1 MNKKELNNLF
11 GHTLVETG
19 RQIKMYNLN
28 MFKEKGYDITPE
40 QFVILSFLEDNSNL
54 HQMQLC
60 ELLYKDRSNM
70 ARLIGVLEK
79 KGLVKKLQSISNIKH
94 LKEKKK
100 KKGLVKK
107 LPSIDKRL
115 VNKIQITEKG
125 KKLKEIITPDI
136 MNSRKNFLNKIPV
149 EDLNCCIDVLLKIQH
164 NLKTKKMT
172 D

>member
-40 QFVILSFLEDNSNL
+40 QFVILSFLEDDSNL

-70 ARLIGVLEK
+70 ARLIGILEK
-79 KGLVKKLQSISNIKH
+79 KGLVRKLQS
-94 LKEKKK
+94 
-100 KKGLVKK
+100 V
-107 LPSIDKRL
+107 DKRL

-125 KKLKEIITPDI
+125 KKLKELITPDI
-136 MNSRKNFLNKIPV
+136 TNSRKKFLNKISI
-149 EDLNCCIDVLLKIQH
+149 EELNSCINVLLRIQH
-164 NLKTKKMT
+164 NLKEQK
-172 D
+172 DD

>member
-1 MNKKELNNLF
+1 MDKNNTRNLF

-40 QFVILSFLEDNSNL
+40 QFLILNILDDDSNL

-70 ARLIGVLEK
+70 ARLIAILEK
-79 KGLVKKLQSISNIKH
+79 KGLIKKLQS
-94 LKEKKK
+94 
-100 KKGLVKK
+100 V
-107 LPSIDKRL
+107 DKRL

-125 KKLKEIITPDI
+125 KRLKDIITPDI
-136 MNSRKNFLNKIPV
+136 KNSRKKFLNNISENELKY
-149 EDLNCCIDVLLKIQH
+149 CIDILLRIQN
-164 NLKTKKMT
+164 NLK
-172 D
+172 

>member
-1 MNKKELNNLF
+1 MNKKELNNVF

-79 KGLVKKLQSISNIKH
+79 KGLVKKL
-94 LKEKKK
+94 
-100 KKGLVKK
+100 
-107 LPSIDKRL
+107 PSIDKRL

>member
-79 KGLVKKLQSISNIKH
+79 KGLVKKL
-94 LKEKKK
+94 
-100 KKGLVKK
+100 
-107 LPSIDKRL
+107 PSIDKRL

-149 EDLNCCIDVLLKIQH
+149 EDLNCGLDVLLKIQH

>member
-79 KGLVKKLQSISNIKH
+79 KGLVKKL
-94 LKEKKK
+94 
-100 KKGLVKK
+100 
-107 LPSIDKRL
+107 PSIDKRL